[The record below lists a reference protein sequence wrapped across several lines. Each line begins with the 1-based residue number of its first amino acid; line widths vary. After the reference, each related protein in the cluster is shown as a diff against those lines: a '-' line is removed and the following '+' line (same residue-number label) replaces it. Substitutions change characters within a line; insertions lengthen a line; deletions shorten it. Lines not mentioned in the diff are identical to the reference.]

1 MNLHM
6 KRLESTIG
14 NVFQK
19 DVMKLENVMILPI
32 LQFIVLRDREVC
44 TRGSLSSA
52 KCSETA

>member
-1 MNLHM
+1 M